1 MSRKRTQQ
9 LVVAGGLIT
18 LIAVA
23 GTQQYVVR
31 DLLAAFL
38 MFCAFLGALGL
49 LVLVSFLLGQGVVR
63 CFGLLVACA
72 DSVRLHQPVA
82 SVTGPLAHG
91 IGKS

>member
-1 MSRKRTQQ
+1 MSQERTQQ
-9 LVVAGGLIT
+9 LLVAGGLIT

-23 GTQQYVVR
+23 GTEQFVVR

-49 LVLVSFLLGQGVVR
+49 LVVVSFLLGSGVIR
-63 CFGLLVACA
+63 CLGLLVARA
-72 DSVRLHQPVA
+72 ASFRFHHPVP
-82 SVTGPLAHG
+82 SVTGSLAHG

>member
-1 MSRKRTQQ
+1 MSWKRIQK
-9 LVVAGGLIT
+9 LLVAGGLIA

-23 GTQQYVVR
+23 GTELYVVR

-38 MFCAFLGALGL
+38 IFCTLLGALGIT
-49 LVLVSFLLGQGVVR
+49 VLVSYLLGEGVVR

-72 DSVRLHQPVA
+72 GSFRLRQPVR
-82 SVTGPLAHG
+82 SVVGPLAHG